1 MVKNII
7 SIVQTNIK
15 TARRDANLTLDQ
27 LATMIGVSHNVTIAR
42 YENGE
47 RKPDIETLFKISEAT
62 SKPIDWFFRDSDEN
76 LEKQEEKTNEELDFL
91 DKIKE
96 LDHEA
101 LDSLFEYIDFLLW
114 KIKRKV
120 D

>member
-1 MVKNII
+1 MVKDIA
-7 SIVQTNIK
+7 SVVQANIK

-62 SKPIDWFFRDSDEN
+62 SKPIDWFFRDSNEI
-76 LEKQEEKTNEELDFL
+76 EQKERTNEELLILKKIRDL
-91 DKIKE
+91 DR
-96 LDHEA
+96 D
-101 LDSLFEYIDFLLW
+101 LFHDLLQYLDFLLW
-114 KIKRKV
+114 KSGRKSS
-120 D
+120 